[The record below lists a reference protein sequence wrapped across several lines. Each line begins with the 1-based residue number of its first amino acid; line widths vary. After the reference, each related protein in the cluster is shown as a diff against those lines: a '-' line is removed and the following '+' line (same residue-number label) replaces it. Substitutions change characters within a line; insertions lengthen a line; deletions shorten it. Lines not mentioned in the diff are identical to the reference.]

1 MLGGQNV
8 AARRRRVTGQVRCDP
23 PSILEVPQCG
33 LVNCFA
39 AIAVGIVVGGSL
51 VGAAPEPV
59 LASGCPAQPL
69 TVGELRGLWGGEF
82 AGFAGMTNPRGR
94 ACYGG
99 SSVRVIGFVDQPEGV
114 GGTSAAGI
122 KPAWLTEWGLL
133 LYGASNAIST
143 DHANDFYTIAIPP
156 GLGDLNVHYARRW
169 VVVTA
174 HFDDRRARTCRGWGV
189 DHVGAKEAVRVCR
202 SILVLSSV
210 SLTSAP
216 DTSTE
221 LVVATEGVG
230 DWPLRALMFGLAA
243 GIGLLAWVRRRRP
256 FSAQAFEAQTR

>member
-1 MLGGQNV
+1 MRARQLL
-8 AARRRRVTGQVRCDP
+8 AAMA
-23 PSILEVPQCG
+23 L
-33 LVNCFA
+33 
-39 AIAVGIVVGGSL
+39 GIVVGASL
-51 VGAAPEPV
+51 VAAVPDAV

-69 TVGELRGLWGGEF
+69 TVGELRGLWSGEF
-82 AGFAGMTNPRGR
+82 SGFAGMTNPRGR
-94 ACYGG
+94 ACYGR
-99 SSVRVIGFVDQPEGV
+99 SNVRVIGFVDQPEGL
-114 GGTSAAGI
+114 GGTSASGI
-122 KPAWLTEWGLL
+122 KPVWLTEWGLI

-189 DHVGAKEAVRVCR
+189 DHVSKKEALRACR

-216 DTSTE
+216 DTSTGPTA
-221 LVVATEGVG
+221 ATEGVG
-230 DWPLRALMFGLAA
+230 DWPLRTSPFGLAA
-243 GIGLLAWVRRRRP
+243 GIGLLAWLRRRRSS
-256 FSAQAFEAQTR
+256 SALIPEAPTR